1 MGRGRIG
8 FAEGR
13 GQELPLHYASDAAT
27 GTRAGASLCSNQC
40 AVPPGLDFVPLSFPA
55 LMFPAVHYV
64 AASRLE

>member
-27 GTRAGASLCSNQC
+27 GTRAG
-40 AVPPGLDFVPLSFPA
+40 VRPPISANLSC
-55 LMFPAVHYV
+55 LH
-64 AASRLE
+64 